1 MRDLKEIRK
10 DIDKIDNQ
18 LIELFKQRMDC
29 ARDVG
34 IYKQANNIP
43 VLNEG
48 RENEILD
55 AVEEKGGEYGA
66 SARLLYSNIM
76 ELSRALQHNIVGSGK
91 ELKSVINNASTDIP
105 SSGIKV
111 AYQGIKGANGHEAT
125 LRLFPNGEAVNY
137 KSFADVFSA
146 VDNGEVAFGVLPVEN
161 SSAGSVSA
169 VYDLILKHR
178 FYIVRHSICRLT
190 TALQV
195 LNNLL
200 LRTLKSCGRIR
211 SHFHNVRSILPT
223 TALILFRSPTR
234 QLPPVM
240 LQRKSV
246 SMLRQSVHTKRVR
259 NTA

>member
-111 AYQGIKGANGHEAT
+111 AYQGIKGANGHE
-125 LRLFPNGEAVNY
+125 EAC
-137 KSFADVFSA
+137 APEA
-146 VDNGEVAFGVLPVEN
+146 
-161 SSAGSVSA
+161 SSQ
-169 VYDLILKHR
+169 K
-178 FYIVRHSICRLT
+178 T
-190 TALQV
+190 
-195 LNNLL
+195 
-200 LRTLKSCGRIR
+200 
-211 SHFHNVRSILPT
+211 
-223 TALILFRSPTR
+223 
-234 QLPPVM
+234 
-240 LQRKSV
+240 
-246 SMLRQSVHTKRVR
+246 RVR
-259 NTA
+259 CKTTRRVGSSSSSYSWRSSSWMAP

>member
-76 ELSRALQHNIVGSGK
+76 ELSRAAAKS
-91 ELKSVINNASTDIP
+91 LKALSTMQARIFRQAE
-105 SSGIKV
+105 S
-111 AYQGIKGANGHEAT
+111 
-125 LRLFPNGEAVNY
+125 RL
-137 KSFADVFSA
+137 
-146 VDNGEVAFGVLPVEN
+146 
-161 SSAGSVSA
+161 
-169 VYDLILKHR
+169 
-178 FYIVRHSICRLT
+178 
-190 TALQV
+190 
-195 LNNLL
+195 
-200 LRTLKSCGRIR
+200 RIR
-211 SHFHNVRSILPT
+211 ESRVLT
-223 TALILFRSPTR
+223 VMR
-234 QLPPVM
+234 QL
-240 LQRKSV
+240 
-246 SMLRQSVHTKRVR
+246 
-259 NTA
+259 

>member
-91 ELKSVINNASTDIP
+91 SLKALSTMQARIFRQAE
-105 SSGIKV
+105 S
-111 AYQGIKGANGHEAT
+111 
-125 LRLFPNGEAVNY
+125 RL
-137 KSFADVFSA
+137 
-146 VDNGEVAFGVLPVEN
+146 
-161 SSAGSVSA
+161 
-169 VYDLILKHR
+169 
-178 FYIVRHSICRLT
+178 
-190 TALQV
+190 
-195 LNNLL
+195 
-200 LRTLKSCGRIR
+200 RIR
-211 SHFHNVRSILPT
+211 ESRVLT
-223 TALILFRSPTR
+223 VTR
-234 QLPPVM
+234 QL
-240 LQRKSV
+240 
-246 SMLRQSVHTKRVR
+246 
-259 NTA
+259 

>member
-91 ELKSVINNASTDIP
+91 ELKKRYQQCKHGYSVKRNQGCV
-105 SSGIKV
+105 SGN
-111 AYQGIKGANGHEAT
+111 QG
-125 LRLFPNGEAVNY
+125 
-137 KSFADVFSA
+137 
-146 VDNGEVAFGVLPVEN
+146 
-161 SSAGSVSA
+161 
-169 VYDLILKHR
+169 
-178 FYIVRHSICRLT
+178 C
-190 TALQV
+190 
-195 LNNLL
+195 
-200 LRTLKSCGRIR
+200 
-211 SHFHNVRSILPT
+211 
-223 TALILFRSPTR
+223 
-234 QLPPVM
+234 
-240 LQRKSV
+240 
-246 SMLRQSVHTKRVR
+246 
-259 NTA
+259 

>member
-76 ELSRALQHNIVGSGK
+76 ELSRRSSTTLSAAAKSLKAL
-91 ELKSVINNASTDIP
+91 STMQARIFRQAE
-105 SSGIKV
+105 S
-111 AYQGIKGANGHEAT
+111 
-125 LRLFPNGEAVNY
+125 RL
-137 KSFADVFSA
+137 
-146 VDNGEVAFGVLPVEN
+146 
-161 SSAGSVSA
+161 
-169 VYDLILKHR
+169 
-178 FYIVRHSICRLT
+178 
-190 TALQV
+190 
-195 LNNLL
+195 
-200 LRTLKSCGRIR
+200 RIR
-211 SHFHNVRSILPT
+211 ESRVLT
-223 TALILFRSPTR
+223 VMR
-234 QLPPVM
+234 QL
-240 LQRKSV
+240 
-246 SMLRQSVHTKRVR
+246 
-259 NTA
+259 